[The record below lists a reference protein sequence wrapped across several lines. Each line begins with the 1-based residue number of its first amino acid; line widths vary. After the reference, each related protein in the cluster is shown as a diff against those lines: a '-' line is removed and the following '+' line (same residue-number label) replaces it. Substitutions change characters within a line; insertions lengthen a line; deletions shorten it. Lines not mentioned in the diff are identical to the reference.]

1 MKTPRVQNLLAI
13 ALVFGLS
20 FTSANLFAQQGA
32 AAGRVPVGHPVPFW
46 SHPPAFPNG
55 PLPNIKQPLKS
66 GGVTVVQSF
75 DGIDFLGSNCGCL
88 PPDTNAAVGNGY
100 VAEAVNI
107 QFRVWTTSGTQVLDE
122 PLDTLFGAPTGGDP
136 DVVFDDISNRW
147 YINAF
152 DSSDS
157 GLFLAVSN
165 DANPLDGFVTYD
177 LTNVNGFPDYAKS
190 GFNKDAIFI
199 AYNNFGTGNG
209 DAEIAAIDKNALL
222 SGTLTYYISD
232 PQPQFRA
239 MPPARMHGDTTGGT
253 EWFASTDGSDTG
265 GSSMRVTMM
274 TNYLSNSPVF
284 TYTSVPVTT
293 YQAATSANQPG
304 GTITVFPN
312 TTTYQVH
319 YRNGH
324 LLTAMASA
332 LSGDGFVYPK
342 ALIYDFNV
350 SSGTPTLTREIDL
363 DHGSGVAMQM
373 PSVDLN
379 KNGDYGLTWFESST
393 TEYMTMWV
401 DGLNTKK
408 SFKNPFGLATV
419 VTASTGFMTYN
430 FRIGDYSSIVLDPAD
445 DLTFWAANEYIGTNG
460 ANDIWSTHI
469 AAFTVPK
476 K

>member
-13 ALVFGLS
+13 ALVFGLA
-20 FTSANLFAQQGA
+20 FTSTNLFAQQGA
-32 AAGRVPVGHPVPFW
+32 QAGRVPVGHPVPFW
-46 SHPPAFPNG
+46 SQPAAFPNG
-55 PLPNIKQPLKS
+55 PLQNVRQPAKGG

-75 DGIDFLGSNCGCL
+75 DGIDFNGSNCGCL

-100 VAEAVNI
+100 VAETVNI
-107 QFRVWTTSGTQVLDE
+107 QFRVWTTSGTLMLDE

-177 LTNVNGFPDYAKS
+177 LTNVNGFPDYAKG

-199 AYNNFGTGNG
+199 AYNNFGTGSG

-222 SGTLTYYISD
+222 GGTLIYFISD
-232 PQPQFRA
+232 PKPQFRA

-253 EWFASTDGSDTG
+253 EWFVSTDGNDSGPLST
-265 GSSMRVTMM
+265 MRVTMM

-293 YQAATSANQPG
+293 YQAASTANQPG

-332 LSGDGFVYPK
+332 LAGDGFVFPK

-350 SSGTPTLTREIDL
+350 SGGTPTLTKEFDL

-379 KNGDYGLTWFESST
+379 KNGDYGFTWFESSS

-401 DGLNTKK
+401 DGVNTTKK
-408 SFKNPFGLATV
+408 GLKNPLGLATV
-419 VTASTGFMTYN
+419 VTPSTGFMSFS
-430 FRIGDYSSIVLDPAD
+430 FRIGDFSLIRP
-445 DLTFWAANEYIGTNG
+445 TT
-460 ANDIWSTHI
+460 
-469 AAFTVPK
+469 
-476 K
+476 